1 MRPCER
7 SWVRLIQNKAV
18 AMLGLAAKAGKVFS
32 GEFSTERAVKDG
44 KAKLVIVAE
53 DASDNTKKLFKN
65 MCTYY
70 RVPIYFLCSK
80 SELGHSI
87 GKEFRASVAVTDGN
101 LADSIVK
108 KIEAMKQT
116 PGHME

>member
-1 MRPCER
+1 MN
-7 SWVRLIQNKAV
+7 QNKAI

-32 GEFSTERAVKDG
+32 GEFSTEKAVKDG
-44 KAKLVIVAE
+44 RARLVIVAE
-53 DASDNTKKLFKN
+53 DASDNTKKQFKN

-87 GKEFRASVAVTDGN
+87 GKEFRASVAVTDDN
-101 LADSIVK
+101 LAENIIK
-108 KIEAMKQT
+108 KIEQLSVNVSDS
-116 PGHME
+116 ME

>member
-1 MRPCER
+1 MN
-7 SWVRLIQNKAV
+7 QNKAI

-32 GEFSTERAVKDG
+32 GEFSTEKAVKDG
-44 KAKLVIVAE
+44 RARLVIVAE
-53 DASDNTKKLFKN
+53 DASDNTKKQFKN

-87 GKEFRASVAVTDGN
+87 GKEFRASVAVTDSN
-101 LADSIVK
+101 LAENIIK
-108 KIEAMKQT
+108 KIEQLSVNVSDS
-116 PGHME
+116 ME